1 MSVLIWVLHMHIELV
16 TYNPLS
22 LAREDFFHEGNFHNA
37 GIYYPRAG
45 PTYFG
50 NNGSTTESL
59 NHALSDLLSCQRRL
73 MSLKRRVEEEVCTT
87 LIHDLFEAHRQHWH
101 REVHRLARRL
111 AGTGIGIKKRR
122 VGLLPSCTPS
132 RAQLIDYVTC
142 DAKLGVLSADVIDF
156 DAEDKEA
163 LENVIERS
171 EQVDSFPLAVGLR
184 PADAV
189 HDQLST
195 AGGNF
200 NSPAE
205 ESSGYLATMQGEN
218 ASSSSGSCGCRGVG
232 SSAFGKAAH
241 SLFQVST
248 V

>member
-1 MSVLIWVLHMHIELV
+1 MHIKLV
-16 TYNPLS
+16 TYNPQS
-22 LAREDFFHEGNFHNA
+22 LAREDFSHEGNFHNA
-37 GIYYPRAG
+37 GIHYPRAG
-45 PTYFG
+45 PTYYG
-50 NNGSTTESL
+50 NKGGQSS
-59 NHALSDLLSCQRRL
+59 RL
-73 MSLKRRVEEEVCTT
+73 RSLKRRVEEEVRT
-87 LIHDLFEAHRQHWH
+87 HRLHWH
-101 REVHRLARRL
+101 SEVHRLARRL

-122 VGLLPSCTPS
+122 VGFLPSCTPS
-132 RAQLIDYVTC
+132 RAQLIDFVTC

-200 NSPAE
+200 NSPAG